1 MDQDVRKKI
10 YIKLFYSF
18 LDWEWI
24 DCPNTLVVFIHLLL
38 NANRKPKRYG
48 TDVIKAGEVLASYN
62 FLAEKTGLSIQQV
75 RTAIDHLIAT
85 HDITHRTI
93 NKTNVFTIV
102 SYNKWQSGN
111 TMENT
116 SVTHNQHINNTSVTH
131 KQHIDNISSTT
142 PIYCKNEE
150 NEIMKECEE
159 QKLPHGKLNN
169 VYITDLEYESFKAE
183 YPSVADIVID
193 ELSEKIATGDRRY
206 ASGHIGHL
214 FVFARNYT
222 PEKKQE
228 PKPFYDID
236 MIMQRSRNLDPTKT
250 KRHEW

>member
-1 MDQDVRKKI
+1 MEQDIRKKM
-10 YIKLFYSF
+10 YIKIFYSL

-24 DCPNTLVVFIHLLL
+24 NCPNTLVVFIHLLL
-38 NANRKPKRYG
+38 NANRKPRNFG
-48 TDVIKAGEVLASYN
+48 TEMIKPGEVLASYN

-116 SVTHNQHINNTSVTH
+116 SATHKQHINNTSETYE
-131 KQHIDNISSTT
+131 QHIDNISSTT
-142 PIYCKNEE
+142 PIYCKIEE
-150 NEIMKECEE
+150 NEIMKECESE
-159 QKLPHGKLNN
+159 RHPHGKLNN
-169 VYITDLEYESFKAE
+169 VYITDSEYETFRNE
-183 YPSVADIVID
+183 YPAIADKIID
-193 ELSEKIATGDRRY
+193 ELSVKIATGDRRY
-206 ASGHIGHL
+206 ADGHIGHL

-228 PKPFYDID
+228 HKPSYDFELAI
-236 MIMQRSRNLDPTKT
+236 QRSLNIDPTKT
-250 KRHEW
+250 KRGQ